1 YQSASLSRFLVEKS
15 SVSSQ
20 ISIIRTAHHPNS
32 GSMLSS
38 AGASSRDA
46 SLAFLLESTCTPT
59 PPPVTRTIDIQLR
72 LWCQDHFVLDC
83 PDFFGRSAGAQVL
96 SVNQPAFTIEIQH
109 AGMDFVMFRRF
120 LFDRID
126 ECAPDGPLSDRMNV
140 AEAAAL
146 LQWSY
151 WAQDPTT
158 QLLQEVEG
166 FEGFISAASRF
177 PVDSGLTVCLHL
189 ERPVPEAQVQMP
201 AAPMAQIF
209 EPLVRT
215 VMNVRCRLWFNDH
228 FVINQPNLPEDAPG
242 FEILDCNEPPF
253 LLEVWEA
260 GMNFIIFK
268 RQLFEHI
275 GESATNPLALRTVL
289 ERADTAG
296 SLKWTYIVMAPHSAD
311 VFSREAN
318 QALEFPIFIRAIE
331 VFPPDSFVA
340 VSLRMDRPAQ
350 EPPAEVLPQDPVVA
364 MNQQPHV
371 DGPVQVVPQDPVFA
385 INQQPHM
392 DRPAEVLPQDPV
404 LPINQPDRPALADN
418 NNLAVPNQP
427 EPRHP
432 LDLTLNQFLQLC
444 RININNRR
452 IQWALESNTI
462 EHWTAFRG
470 LSALQLERRG
480 FGFGGSILIVQGT
493 QEAIRRMQAR

>member
-1 YQSASLSRFLVEKS
+1 
-15 SVSSQ
+15 
-20 ISIIRTAHHPNS
+20 
-32 GSMLSS
+32 
-38 AGASSRDA
+38 
-46 SLAFLLESTCTPT
+46 
-59 PPPVTRTIDIQLR
+59 
-72 LWCQDHFVLDC
+72 
-83 PDFFGRSAGAQVL
+83 
-96 SVNQPAFTIEIQH
+96 
-109 AGMDFVMFRRF
+109 MDFVMFRRF

-189 ERPVPEAQVQMP
+189 ERPVPEAQVRMP

-253 LLEVWEA
+253 LLEVREA

-350 EPPAEVLPQDPVVA
+350 EP
-364 MNQQPHV
+364 
-371 DGPVQVVPQDPVFA
+371 
-385 INQQPHM
+385 
-392 DRPAEVLPQDPV
+392 PAEVLPQDPV